1 MVCVSVQLPTN
12 KCFDTKYIIDEE
24 DKAAIEEL
32 ELRYSDKQVDNI
44 KMSTSKRKRLP
55 RRGGKGRRGSKGT
68 ANLNILQS
76 NCDGYISKK
85 ESIENIL
92 KKKEIDVLLLNETA
106 LKGKRKVKIKDY
118 FSFSKNREK
127 VKGGVAT
134 VIANYLKP
142 ETVKV
147 TEGKEG
153 DEYII
158 SRLDHVIPAINIVN
172 IYGQQESR
180 TSKDEITAS
189 WLRLQKDFWVTLTEP
204 LGPTS
209 GG

>member
-1 MVCVSVQLPTN
+1 M
-12 KCFDTKYIIDEE
+12 
-24 DKAAIEEL
+24 
-32 ELRYSDKQVDNI
+32 
-44 KMSTSKRKRLP
+44 
-55 RRGGKGRRGSKGT
+55 
-68 ANLNILQS
+68 
-76 NCDGYISKK
+76 
-85 ESIENIL
+85 
-92 KKKEIDVLLLNETA
+92 
-106 LKGKRKVKIKDY
+106 KIKDY
-118 FSFSKNREK
+118 FSFSKNQEK

-189 WLRLQKDFWVTLTEP
+189 WLRLQKDLEEIEEKGQGVLILGDLNRAIGSDQWGVTNNK
-204 LGPTS
+204 S
-209 GG
+209 NVSHGGQHIREMIKEKDYVVLNNMAVGRIQL